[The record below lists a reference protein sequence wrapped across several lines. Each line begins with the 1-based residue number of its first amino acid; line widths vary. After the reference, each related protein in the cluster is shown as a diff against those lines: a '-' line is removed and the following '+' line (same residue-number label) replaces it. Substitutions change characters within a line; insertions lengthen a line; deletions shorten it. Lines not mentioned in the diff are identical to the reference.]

1 MRSLVRSAILAIFL
15 AVTLA
20 LPAWAAPLTYPSR
33 DQDGFPH
40 DGPPYVSASSWIV
53 YDATTETVLASS
65 NADTSRPMA
74 SITKIMTVL
83 LALENGSLNDQVM
96 ISEEAAG
103 TGGQEIGLVAGETV
117 SLSALV
123 RAAMIRSGNDSAAAI
138 AEHIGGS
145 VDGFVRMMN
154 ERAAELGMEN
164 TRFANPHGLDTEGH
178 YSTPRD
184 MLIVARQA
192 MSIPEFAEIARA
204 RMMVFPDSP
213 SGTARSASN
222 TNRILNSYA
231 GTIGVKTGETPNAGL
246 TYVGA
251 AERDGRRLFVVVFN
265 SVGKK
270 AHFTDAISLFEWGFK
285 DLRINGTLYV
295 GIPYQTVL
303 ARVEPSPLMAE
314 ASAETLLH
322 TVAQGIMADP
332 PVPADGEQVADL
344 PEPVEITRHPDPA
357 PRSILSTLT
366 YWLGLVTG
374 ANDG

>member
-1 MRSLVRSAILAIFL
+1 MARSAILAVFL
-15 AVTLA
+15 TMTLA
-20 LPAWAAPLTYPSR
+20 LPAWAAPFAFPPR
-33 DQDGFPH
+33 NQDGFPH
-40 DGPPYVSASSWIV
+40 GGPPYVTASAWII
-53 YDATTETVLASS
+53 YDQTTDMVLASS
-65 NADTSRPMA
+65 NADNSRPMA

-83 LALENGSLNDQVM
+83 LALEQGSLTDQVL

-117 SLSALV
+117 PLSALV

-145 VDGFVRMMN
+145 IDGFIDMMN
-154 ERAAELGMEN
+154 ERAVELGMDN

-222 TNRILNSYA
+222 TNRILNSYE
-231 GTIGVKTGETPNAGL
+231 GTIGIKTGETPNAGL

-265 SVGKK
+265 SVGKR
-270 AHFTDAISLFEWGFK
+270 AHFTDAISLLNWGFE
-285 DLRINGTLYV
+285 DLRINGTLYA
-295 GIPYQTVL
+295 GIPYQAV
-303 ARVEPSPLMAE
+303 AAKVEPSPLVAE
-314 ASAETLLH
+314 ARAETLLH
-322 TVAQGIMADP
+322 TVSQGLTADP
-332 PVPADGEQVADL
+332 PAPANGEIPKETEVI
-344 PEPVEITRHPDPA
+344 EITRHPDPA
-357 PRSILSTLT
+357 PRSIVSTFT

-374 ANDG
+374 ASDG